1 MVSEYK
7 KAIIEMASN
16 DIYKLAITFSFNVD
30 VVNTGFNID
39 TVKKKI
45 SDFNCRFF
53 REYYNKWNWYKKI
66 KVSSIHFVEHQN
78 SYIHSHSI
86 YSIPNKQDIKNLD
99 IIDTNW
105 VCKYKELAE
114 KCFNKV
120 WYNGDIFLTPITSNG
135 YANYITKEVS
145 NYVNDTDD
153 FFLL

>member
-99 IIDTNW
+99 IIDKAW
-105 VCKYKELAE
+105 VEKYQKLAE

-120 WYNGDIFLTPITSNG
+120 WYNGNILLEPILNSG